1 MNIFKELKKFSLPF
15 FPIFDY
21 KGREIYKKKK
31 KKWGATAAPDYYIFS
46 DRLQNIS
53 STVRA
58 KAFKS
63 RYEKHEANS
72 PDFRNIINDLCDNDI
87 VLSEEIYGILNTA
100 ISIDKSIQ
108 DFRGKCAFY
117 DGRIG
122 ISNDDIDMLVSGPV
136 YYGQSYDRFIASS
149 INFESEE
156 LNEIFLNEI
165 ILSFEDPIYFSEGT
179 YEHLDIKNED
189 LDYLNKMKIYKSNTI
204 DILKLPTDGYM
215 PCVDVNNRFNN
226 GDLIK
231 TELAWIFEKHI
242 HSRLSVVIII

>member
-1 MNIFKELKKFSLPF
+1 MRRVSAKKIPQTQRCPRDLFYSRQTAFKRQLNSCQ
-15 FPIFDY
+15 
-21 KGREIYKKKK
+21 
-31 KKWGATAAPDYYIFS
+31 TAAKQIGENPQKCTFRFS
-46 DRLQNIS
+46 KLYFSFCRL
-53 STVRA
+53 
-58 KAFKS
+58 
-63 RYEKHEANS
+63 Y
-72 PDFRNIINDLCDNDI
+72 
-87 VLSEEIYGILNTA
+87 
-100 ISIDKSIQ
+100 
-108 DFRGKCAFY
+108 
-117 DGRIG
+117 
-122 ISNDDIDMLVSGPV
+122 
-136 YYGQSYDRFIASS
+136 

-156 LNEIFLNEI
+156 LNEIFLNEV

-204 DILKLPTDGYM
+204 DILKLPTDGYI